1 MELLNQVRAYHYLVN
16 VLTNQQ
22 RDLFCHACS
31 AWNNTLNNT
40 REAFKQFEAGHA
52 AGLRAL
58 SPEAQT
64 LLAETRSR
72 LAGLVNAANPAGQ
85 KKAGNC
91 KLPEGVCFVKLSRAV
106 LDSVSRGG
114 AKAAEGK

>member
-22 RDLFCHACS
+22 RDLFCYTCS
-31 AWNNTLNNT
+31 AWNNTLNST
-40 REAFKQFEAGHA
+40 REALKQFEAEHA
-52 AGLRAL
+52 AELRAL
-58 SPEAQT
+58 SPAAT
-64 LLAETRSR
+64 ALLVETRSR

-91 KLPEGVCFVKLSRAV
+91 KLPEGVCFVKISRTLLEKV
-106 LDSVSRGG
+106 
-114 AKAAEGK
+114 